1 MKLIG
6 ISYLFPHFADGKRSV
21 QKQMLGFMDT
31 DIRKIFQR
39 SGTHVFVEQFCQVG
53 GTEPQTEES
62 SEKSTSSM

>member
-6 ISYLFPHFADGKRSV
+6 ISYLFPHFADGKRGV

-39 SGTHVFVEQFCQVG
+39 SFVR
-53 GTEPQTEES
+53 
-62 SEKSTSSM
+62 